1 MNTLKTLKFPDK
13 PYFEPEELINDV
25 IVPCF
30 ENSNEV
36 KLLSAYFN
44 FDSFLEIAESLETFL
59 IKDGTIKIIV
69 SIPRLFENLDFSN
82 LDPSIVHAYS
92 SRSVDDTYKSFVDSL
107 KSQSGLLKSELEK
120 NKVALISHLVKNEIV
135 DIKFSIRDEG
145 FDHSKIFIFQEN
157 DNAVVLSSTMNWTL
171 SGLTLQSNET
181 NIYTSET
188 ASNYL
193 SHYLDRFEDIWNNKL
208 QYLKS
213 YKFETNLADSLL
225 KEVGNPKYE
234 DIKKYFFDLPSNKVY
249 QEIKSSPLYFEYN
262 LGNSALLPHQV
273 HAVNKCLDSWPIR
286 HLFADEV
293 GLGKTLEV
301 GSTVAYLNIIKHL
314 NKVVILAPQS
324 VVNQWQTEMK
334 HHFGLDFF
342 ILSKDK
348 KFWIDLN
355 GNEIERKDKSLIYN
369 LDFPNKVIISKD
381 LARGT
386 KGQHIFKH
394 SKQFPDILVVDE
406 AHHAR
411 ASKKT
416 NTFKQTLLRELILD
430 CNKNIEHIIF
440 ATATPMRTH
449 PDEYYYLLDLL
460 GVGKFLSEFIYT
472 DFLNSLTTE
481 SDGWNVEEIV
491 TVFSTIKPIAEKL
504 SYFSKSIFTDKEISL
519 LNKIINSER
528 DNLDLEYFKLQS
540 KTLYELG
547 IKFNP
552 LSMFT
557 SKSSRDV
564 LERYPDTYNFPIRKF
579 VSSPITEEN
588 IYLEFEL
595 FFKDLMKYADE
606 DYLSSEQAMGVVM
619 QNTSFAK
626 AGFKESFVSS
636 FWSARER
643 LVNRKKI
650 VEQYIERTEKGN
662 LKDLLDEKNIIDEF
676 YDVDDLETE
685 GNEFEVKDIKDTSL
699 LPNVLNACKKE
710 REQLKA
716 LIQYSDAL
724 IEEKAEPD
732 PKIEHLK
739 ILLKELLQEKRPTL
753 VFAHYIAT
761 LDNAYESVMSE
772 FSQKIN
778 GVGMYKGGEI
788 WYEISGNRYKSNKK
802 QIKKLLHSGE
812 IQILFCSEAASEGIN
827 LQAADKLIN
836 LDVPWVPSV
845 LEQRIGRIARFGQ
858 ESKEVRI
865 FNLWYPNSYEAD
877 IYKTLMERVDL
888 LKLAMGPFP
897 NIVSKRIKSEVSD
910 INHSVSAMINEL
922 NEKKAETE
930 YVGLSQLW
938 DYDNENH
945 QTFGNSFRER
955 LLHVISK
962 AGISTDEYTNKAGE
976 ENVVTFKSKILKE
989 FMEKMKVSSK
999 GNFVLYKLFSNKKL
1013 YGFVV
1018 NKEETDFYYL
1028 ISPRNLPEILDAIY
1042 FDDVPELNYIQELDL
1057 NNKKLVNIISIYKNK
1072 LQEWFIPDHNYFTKD
1087 TEDYDTD
1094 INDYTLER
1102 FSNINIKLK
1111 SSNK

>member
-69 SIPRLFENLDFSN
+69 SIPRQFENLDFSN

-92 SRSVDDTYKSFVDSL
+92 SRSADDTYKSFVDSL

-394 SKQFPDILVVDE
+394 AKQFPDILVVDE

-411 ASKKT
+411 ASKK
-416 NTFKQTLLRELILD
+416 LI
-430 CNKNIEHIIF
+430 H
-440 ATATPMRTH
+440 
-449 PDEYYYLLDLL
+449 
-460 GVGKFLSEFIYT
+460 
-472 DFLNSLTTE
+472 
-481 SDGWNVEEIV
+481 
-491 TVFSTIKPIAEKL
+491 
-504 SYFSKSIFTDKEISL
+504 
-519 LNKIINSER
+519 LNKR
-528 DNLDLEYFKLQS
+528 YF
-540 KTLYELG
+540 
-547 IKFNP
+547 
-552 LSMFT
+552 
-557 SKSSRDV
+557 
-564 LERYPDTYNFPIRKF
+564 
-579 VSSPITEEN
+579 EN
-588 IYLEFEL
+588 
-595 FFKDLMKYADE
+595 
-606 DYLSSEQAMGVVM
+606 
-619 QNTSFAK
+619 
-626 AGFKESFVSS
+626 
-636 FWSARER
+636 
-643 LVNRKKI
+643 
-650 VEQYIERTEKGN
+650 
-662 LKDLLDEKNIIDEF
+662 
-676 YDVDDLETE
+676 
-685 GNEFEVKDIKDTSL
+685 
-699 LPNVLNACKKE
+699 
-710 REQLKA
+710 
-716 LIQYSDAL
+716 
-724 IEEKAEPD
+724 
-732 PKIEHLK
+732 
-739 ILLKELLQEKRPTL
+739 
-753 VFAHYIAT
+753 
-761 LDNAYESVMSE
+761 
-772 FSQKIN
+772 
-778 GVGMYKGGEI
+778 
-788 WYEISGNRYKSNKK
+788 
-802 QIKKLLHSGE
+802 
-812 IQILFCSEAASEGIN
+812 
-827 LQAADKLIN
+827 
-836 LDVPWVPSV
+836 
-845 LEQRIGRIARFGQ
+845 
-858 ESKEVRI
+858 
-865 FNLWYPNSYEAD
+865 
-877 IYKTLMERVDL
+877 
-888 LKLAMGPFP
+888 
-897 NIVSKRIKSEVSD
+897 
-910 INHSVSAMINEL
+910 
-922 NEKKAETE
+922 
-930 YVGLSQLW
+930 
-938 DYDNENH
+938 
-945 QTFGNSFRER
+945 
-955 LLHVISK
+955 
-962 AGISTDEYTNKAGE
+962 
-976 ENVVTFKSKILKE
+976 
-989 FMEKMKVSSK
+989 
-999 GNFVLYKLFSNKKL
+999 
-1013 YGFVV
+1013 
-1018 NKEETDFYYL
+1018 
-1028 ISPRNLPEILDAIY
+1028 
-1042 FDDVPELNYIQELDL
+1042 
-1057 NNKKLVNIISIYKNK
+1057 
-1072 LQEWFIPDHNYFTKD
+1072 
-1087 TEDYDTD
+1087 
-1094 INDYTLER
+1094 
-1102 FSNINIKLK
+1102 
-1111 SSNK
+1111 